1 MSKNKKNKIMERTVI
16 LSKLNEIF
24 VDVLDLEESPNLT
37 ENTTSEDI
45 EEWDSLAHVQLVVA
59 IQKEFGIKIN
69 ANEILNWRNVGEMVN
84 SICKS
89 LQ

>member
-1 MSKNKKNKIMERTVI
+1 MERTEI
-16 LSKLNEIF
+16 ISKLNEIF

-37 ENTTSEDI
+37 ENTTSDDI
-45 EEWDSLAHVQLVVA
+45 EEWDSLSHVQLVVA

-69 ANEILNWRNVGEMVN
+69 ATEILNWRNVGEMVN

-89 LQ
+89 CNK